1 MHRYRIA
8 LILMLCLPLLGCF
21 EDPIRE
27 HVHLSLRGSGPAII
41 TVVQEVADPEV
52 ARNNA
57 ELTDRMEETRITI
70 ESSLDPW
77 SRRFALQQPLAEH
90 QSIQRVEGKLR
101 RSVHSA
107 VLASFDSVV
116 EMVAADGLTGNLVV
130 AGGVAEVSF
139 FPTGGSRATYT
150 QRQEAERLLV
160 EWSDALAEYFESVI
174 DLYSYL
180 EGRSDRAVPCFAH
193 IFDTHNGV
201 AASGPLELEEEELV
215 LRVKDALDSV
225 VLALVMPDGESF
237 SMNELTRLV
246 YDPFPARLTMSVDG
260 QALQSEGWI
269 THSGFFERPAVD
281 AWNALLSLD
290 GRWLSP
296 DLVTAMASPAPE
308 DQQPEPDPVEFAS
321 RPRYVAAA
329 PTSSEVESALLS
341 GLVPASELTLRWR
354 PLATDDDD
362 PDADAESW
370 LPLMTAAEA
379 LISD

>member
-1 MHRYRIA
+1 MHRLRIA
-8 LILMLCLPLLGCF
+8 LILMLCLPLFGCF
-21 EDPIRE
+21 EDPVRE
-27 HVHLSLRGSGPAII
+27 HVHLTLLGAGPVIV
-41 TVVQEVADPEV
+41 TVVQEVADP
-52 ARNNA
+52 RLA
-57 ELTDRMEETRITI
+57 ESNEELADRMEESRTTI
-70 ESSLDPW
+70 ESNLDPW

-90 QSIQRVEGKLR
+90 RSTQWVEGKFR

-107 VLASFDSVV
+107 VLSSFEDAL
-116 EMVAADGLTGNLVV
+116 EMLEADGLTGGLVV
-130 AGGVAEVSF
+130 SGGITEVSF

-160 EWSDALAEYFESVI
+160 EWSDTLAEYFESVI

-193 IFDTHNGV
+193 IFDTHAGIAV
-201 AASGPLELEEEELV
+201 SGPLETEEEELV
-215 LRVKDALDSV
+215 RRVKDALDSV
-225 VLALVMPDGESF
+225 VLALLVPDGESF

-246 YDPFPARLTMSVDG
+246 YDPFPARLTVSVDG
-260 QALQSEGWI
+260 HALQSEGWI
-269 THSGFFERPAVD
+269 AHSGFLERPAVD
-281 AWNALLSLD
+281 AWNALLSLE

-296 DLVTAMASPAPE
+296 DLVTALASPAPE

-329 PTSSEVESALLS
+329 PTSADVESALLS

-354 PLATDDDD
+354 PLATADDDS
-362 PDADAESW
+362 DAAAESW

-379 LISD
+379 MISD